1 MLKSHDRYGYVPIT
15 DRQTYDWPNGT
26 RLAVFIA
33 LNIEQFPFGEGMG
46 IQFVPAQPEP
56 DVLNFSWRDYG
67 NRVGFWRLLELFD
80 EVGMPVS
87 MMPNSEIFDHCPQI
101 VSAIGARGD
110 EIVAHGRTNAERQG
124 QMSEQEECRMIADA
138 TETIERHTGTRPSGW
153 LGPWVSESAV
163 TPDLLHEAGYRYVMD
178 WGADDQPIWLNTR
191 NGRILSVPY
200 PKPTSDLPVINGY
213 HFTPAAYGDVLIDQ
227 FDEMLR
233 QSERQP
239 LVYGLS
245 LHTYLVGHPFRIKH
259 LRRALEHIQSR
270 SDRIWLAHAGAIADH
285 VISLPPD
292 TVP

>member
-1 MLKSHDRYGYVPIT
+1 MLKSHDRYAYVPIT
-15 DRQTYDWPNGT
+15 ERPTYEWPNGT

-46 IQFVPAQPEP
+46 VQLAPAQPEP
-56 DVLNFSWRDYG
+56 DVLNFAWRDYG

-80 EVGMPVS
+80 EVEMPVS

-101 VSAIGARGD
+101 VAAIGERRD
-110 EIVAHGRTNAERQG
+110 EFIAHGRTNAERQG
-124 QMSEQEECRMIADA
+124 QMSEEEERQLIADA
-138 TETIERHTGTRPSGW
+138 TDTIERHTGTRPAGW

-163 TPDLLHEAGYRYVMD
+163 TPDLLQEAGYRYVMD
-178 WGADDQPIWLNTR
+178 WGADDQPIWLGTR

-200 PKPTSDLPVINGY
+200 PKPTGDIPMFNGY

-233 QSERQP
+233 QSQRQP
-239 LVYGLS
+239 LVCGLS
-245 LHTYLVGHPFRIKH
+245 LHTYLVGQPFRIKH
-259 LRRALEHIQSR
+259 LRRALEHIR
-270 SDRIWLAHAGAIADH
+270 SHSDSIWLAHAGAIADH
-285 VISLPPD
+285 VAALPAG